1 MAVTTTELANF
12 VNAAFF
18 DNRTW
23 LNQENWQNFFGGA
36 LPSGVIVEGG
46 LQADGQYYSNALA
59 LQAVNSS
66 YKAFRPGKIIA
77 NGIYA
82 EYNASTNIPVVT
94 SSQVDRLIVA
104 RVYLQSG
111 EVKIVGKTKIAQD
124 AGYTTQVFAGMLLQ
138 DESLGCDR
146 DDVYY
151 DIPLV
156 YEIYGGNSYDLRR
169 LYYLPTPQS
178 PFLTIPYSYA
188 DATSITDGAGVL
200 YGKGY
205 VNVFGGTAYD
215 IEIAEGDMSTSLL
228 INPQPACSEKPIIVS
243 IVNNSSVTKEI
254 RLPLGYK
261 GLTLSYEWIDNW
273 DVQSGQNAYRYRDLV
288 ATDKMVLCLTPYK
301 SDTSFGFTVASKGMT
316 EGIDP
321 DDYFTKVQTAALLA
335 EKADTDDVEAALALK
350 ANAADLGALA
360 TQNTAD
366 YVTQLTNKPTLG
378 SLASKNSVNLSSEA
392 TGILPVAN
400 GGTGSSSLDEIISM
414 IIGEGKTYYVNSATG
429 SDDNDGSSTTPFK
442 TIQKAIDTCGY
453 ATKFTI
459 VIASGS
465 YTENLTIPRGK
476 NIVWRS
482 PNSSSPNVVN
492 ITITAANNN
501 APALTI
507 DGGVLELAYN
517 FRTSPYY
524 NAAYFFYSANAEAAV
539 KVTNGGKLYQ
549 TNARDNS
556 VVTTTNSYSSTVNN
570 SASLLVDKGS
580 TVSIHKAACYSTGG
594 NPGVGVSAEN
604 ASVCSFSDIT
614 VSGAYG
620 LYVLSSIIMYGALH
634 SSATYNLQESG
645 GQIFTGTH

>member
-23 LNQENWQNFFGGA
+23 LNQENWQNFFGGS

-124 AGYTTQVFAGMLLQ
+124 AGYTTQVYAGMLLQ

-156 YEIYGGNSYDLRR
+156 YENYGGNSYDMRR
-169 LYYLPTPQS
+169 LYYMPTPQS
-178 PFLTIPYSYA
+178 PFMTIPYSYA
-188 DATSITDGAGVL
+188 DATSVTDGAGVL

-215 IEIAEGDMSTSLL
+215 IEIAAGDTSTSLL
-228 INPQPACSEKPIIVS
+228 INPQPACSEKAMIVS

-288 ATDKMVLCLTPYK
+288 ANDKMVLCLTPFK

-321 DDYFTKVQTAALLA
+321 DDYFTKVETAELLA
-335 EKADTDDVEAALALK
+335 DKADTDDVVAALALK
-350 ANAADLGALA
+350 ANTADLGALA
-360 TQNTAD
+360 TQDTAD

-378 SLASKNSVNLSSEA
+378 ALASKNSANLASDV
-392 TGILPVAN
+392 TGILPIEN
-400 GGTGSSSLDEIISM
+400 GGTGADNLSGIIDA
-414 IIGEGKTYYVNSATG
+414 IIGAGKTYYVDPVSG
-429 SDDNDGSSTTPFK
+429 SDSNAGTSTNPFK
-442 TIQKAIDTCGY
+442 TIQKAIDSCGY
-453 ATKFTI
+453 LARYTL
-459 VIASGS
+459 VLASGS
-465 YTENLTIPRGK
+465 YSENIAIPYGK
-476 NIVWRS
+476 NIACKAKS
-482 PNSSSPNVVN
+482 NGAT
-492 ITITAANNN
+492 ITIIAVSNDT
-501 APALTI
+501 PALLI
-507 DGGVLELAYN
+507 DGGMFEILYDSNHAS
-517 FRTSPYY
+517 FT
-524 NAAYFFYSANAEAAV
+524 FYGGNQEGGV
-539 KVTNGGKLYQ
+539 VVTNGGKFIRHQASNTDTL
-549 TNARDNS
+549 TFNS
-556 VVTTTNSYSSTVNN
+556 SYTTTTGSVPGALRVMRGGIADLKQAEFTSNN
-570 SASLLVDKGS
+570 YGLLVESAGMVFVETA
-580 TVSIHKAACYSTGG
+580 TVHAKTGLAANGG
-594 NPGVGVSAEN
+594 
-604 ASVCSFSDIT
+604 
-614 VSGAYG
+614 
-620 LYVLSSIIMYGALH
+620 IIMYNDLSG
-634 SSATYNLQESG
+634 SATVYLSTAWNG
-645 GQIFTGTH
+645 GRLFKGAQS

>member
-23 LNQENWQNFFGGA
+23 LNQENWQNFFGGS

-205 VNVFGGTAYD
+205 VNVFGGMAYD
-215 IEIAEGDMSTSLL
+215 IEIAAGDTSTSLL
-228 INPQPACSEKPIIVS
+228 INPQPSCSEKPMIVS
-243 IVNNSSVTKEI
+243 VVNNSSVTKEI

-288 ATDKMVLCLTPYK
+288 ADDKMVLCFTPFK

-335 EKADTDDVEAALALK
+335 EKADTDDVNAALALK
-350 ANAADLGALA
+350 ANTADLGALA
-360 TQNTAD
+360 TQNAAD

-378 SLASKNSVNLSSEA
+378 SLASKNSVDLGTDV

-400 GGTGSSSLDEIISM
+400 GGTGGSDLAGLIASVFAPH
-414 IIGEGKTYYVNSATG
+414 TYYVNPTNG
-429 SDDNDGSSTTPFK
+429 SDSNNGTQANPFK
-442 TIQKAIDTCGY
+442 TIQKAVDSSGFCTMSIINVTGISTENVTIPNGKTVKIVGGFTLSGSITVDGGTLYLQSTSTVTISTSTHDGVLSAINEGSIIILPYIIGGSQNPVLNVSNSYTGSALNSGGYGFFTKNLGTIIESTDATTTLMGITRINISARTGLY
-453 ATKFTI
+453 ATDSSRMTI
-459 VIASGS
+459 ITSVTQITYTQDRKYTS
-465 YTENLTIPRGK
+465 Y
-476 NIVWRS
+476 
-482 PNSSSPNVVN
+482 
-492 ITITAANNN
+492 
-501 APALTI
+501 
-507 DGGVLELAYN
+507 GGV
-517 FRTSPYY
+517 
-524 NAAYFFYSANAEAAV
+524 
-539 KVTNGGKLYQ
+539 
-549 TNARDNS
+549 
-556 VVTTTNSYSSTVNN
+556 
-570 SASLLVDKGS
+570 
-580 TVSIHKAACYSTGG
+580 
-594 NPGVGVSAEN
+594 
-604 ASVCSFSDIT
+604 IT
-614 VSGAYG
+614 E
-620 LYVLSSIIMYGALH
+620 I
-634 SSATYNLQESG
+634 
-645 GQIFTGTH
+645 

>member
-23 LNQENWQNFFGGA
+23 LNQENWQNFFGGS

-82 EYNASTNIPVVT
+82 EYNANTNIPVVT

-215 IEIAEGDMSTSLL
+215 IEIAAGDTSTSLL
-228 INPQPACSEKPIIVS
+228 INPQPACSEKPMIVS

-273 DVQSGQNAYRYRDLV
+273 DVQSGQNAYRSRYLV
-288 ATDKMVLCLTPYK
+288 ANDKMVLCITPYK

-321 DDYFTKVQTAALLA
+321 DDYFTKVETAALLA

-350 ANAADLGALA
+350 ANTADLGALA
-360 TQNTAD
+360 TQNAAD
-366 YVTQLTNKPTLG
+366 YLTQITNKPTLG
-378 SLASKNSVNLSSEA
+378 SLASLDSVNLASNVS
-392 TGILPVAN
+392 GILPVEN
-400 GGTGSSSLDEIISM
+400 GGTGSAS
-414 IIGEGKTYYVNSATG
+414 IGEFISLIVGEGQTYYVDATNG
-429 SDDNDGSSTTPFK
+429 SDSNDGLSSSTPFK
-442 TIQKAIDTCGY
+442 TIQKGIDTCGY
-453 ATKFTI
+453 IVKFTLN
-459 VIASGS
+459 IAAGS
-465 YTENLTIPRGK
+465 YSENLNIPRGK
-476 NIVWRS
+476 NIVLTA
-482 PNSSSPNVVN
+482 PNYTDAISVIAPSNS
-492 ITITAANNN
+492 
-501 APALTI
+501 APALLI
-507 DGGVLELAYN
+507 DGATVEIVNGIYTIYG
-517 FRTSPYY
+517 TS
-524 NAAYFFYSANAEAAV
+524 SEAII
-539 KVTNGGKLYQ
+539 KVTNGGKFL
-549 TNARDNS
+549 DS
-556 VVTTTNSYSSTVNN
+556 VTQLGNPNVIINNSYTTASSNN
-570 SASLLVDKGS
+570 SAGVLVTNGSSFYVEGVQITCASANYTKGLVCEKAS
-580 TVSIHKAACYSTGG
+580 MAYAIHNTITAHTGL
-594 NPGVGVSAEN
+594 A
-604 ASVCSFSDIT
+604 
-614 VSGAYG
+614 AYG
-620 LYVLSSIIMYGALH
+620 GIIMYGSLAG
-634 SSATYNLQESG
+634 SQTVATSGSAG
-645 GQIFTGTH
+645 GKVFTGIS